1 MDRRPSIRTSVP
13 VSYHINKADE
23 FVSFRF
29 EGKID
34 LVEIYELARAFL
46 ADPDFSASWPH
57 LVDLRGMDVAIQ
69 PGAMRPFVK
78 FMAMTYR
85 PNFAAAPLALVIDG
99 DRVPEFSAAVYRF
112 TCGLGH
118 AELFEDYAHAI
129 SWLLKNGWKKAG
141 HPAPTTST
149 LLEPPDS
156 GGDGADEHPK
166 QVRA

>member
-1 MDRRPSIRTSVP
+1 VP

-34 LVEIYELARAFL
+34 LVEVYELARGFL
-46 ADPDFSASWPH
+46 ADPDFSPDWPH
-57 LVDLRGMDVAIQ
+57 LVDLRGMEVEIQ

-78 FMAMTYR
+78 FMLTSYR
-85 PNFAAAPLALVIDG
+85 PSFAAAALALVIDG
-99 DRVPEFSAAVYRF
+99 DRDPEFSAAVYRF
-112 TCGLGH
+112 TCGLGN

-141 HPAPTTST
+141 HPAPTPSK
-149 LLEPPDS
+149 LMKPPDS
-156 GGDGADEHPK
+156 GRDGADEDPE
-166 QVRA
+166 QIRA